1 MGSSSSS
8 KTENSPPAWAA
19 PGFQQAGKEAQT
31 LYNSGT
37 GGNVF
42 QGSTVADLSDATM
55 GGVNALANA
64 GANTNTSASRPLFQ
78 GVGAGAGS
86 IYDAAGQ
93 PSSAASNLTGM
104 ADGSMLD
111 PANNPYYR
119 QALGNAL
126 DAAGNKVQSQF
137 SGAGRLGS
145 GANTSVLGNTLG
157 NIAVNAASNQFNQN
171 VQNQLAANQQ
181 IDAARQA
188 GFGTQ
193 LGALGAGQTAANSIA
208 GLDQNQF
215 ENNLTGANA
224 QLQAGNVVD
233 TQAQKQL
240 NDLVNLFYSNSNAD
254 WDRLGMFENALA
266 GASGNYGVQNTRTSS
281 SNPLAAIGAVG
292 SALAK

>member
-8 KTENSPPAWAA
+8 QTTSNPPSWSRPGYEEAGQAA
-19 PGFQQAGKEAQT
+19 QD
-31 LYNSGT
+31 LYNSGA
-37 GGNVF
+37 GGNTF
-42 QGSTVADLSDATM
+42 QGSTVAPLSDTTM

-64 GANTNTSASRPLFQ
+64 GANTNMSASRPLFQ
-78 GVGAGAGS
+78 GLGAGAGDV
-86 IYDAAGQ
+86 YNAAGA

-104 ADGSMLD
+104 ANGSMLD
-111 PANNPYYR
+111 PANDPYYS

-126 DAAGNKVQSQF
+126 HTAGNSVQSQF

-145 GANTSVLGNTLG
+145 GADTNALGNTLG
-157 NIAVNAASNQFNQN
+157 NIAVNAASQQYNQN

-215 ENNLTGANA
+215 NNNITGANA
-224 QLQAGNVVD
+224 QLQAGNVLD
-233 TQAQKQL
+233 TQNQRNL
-240 NDLVNLFYSNSNAD
+240 SDLVNLFYANDNQD
-254 WDRLGMFENALA
+254 WNRLGMFEQALS
-266 GASGNYGVQNTRTSS
+266 GASGNYGTQNSRTSS
-281 SNPLAAIGAVG
+281 SNPMAAIGAG
-292 SALAK
+292 ASLLGK